1 MKNKDTSII
10 TTALSWLEEPDFIES
25 SERLAD
31 SLISSFPINRVE
43 ALTIVIIEAMCN
55 HNVIATKKKTREVLS
70 EQFGI
75 ILTEA
80 DMKSVERMF
89 DIIASGRTRLNS
101 LSTPWVAYLWENVA
115 FSNELLEKVDIP
127 DCSDVAGFYEIDPRV
142 ISLIK
147 HAISS
152 KSPIAIMIDDFL
164 QHMSLGIIKRLL
176 EEEGIYCL
184 IGSEMDSTDAGVYA
198 MQAIQAMHLGGIV
211 LFSESNPAKMDGF
224 INMAQIFGFR
234 FGTLRTTGSGE
245 INLTEDEELFSN
257 NGDGV
262 PAIEYVPIVN
272 LKPSHVSGEQL
283 RKKAAEYFSD
293 DPEFLRILMT
303 SKVNAATLCYSRTL
317 IKEIADKRDWEA
329 LSKFF
334 GDAQKADISEDARKR
349 RQVNSDQYDIR
360 VINSDIPIE
369 ILDRMAEKAFRQNS
383 PWKLMLSGESGTGKS
398 AYAYHIAEKLG
409 VEVTVKRYHDLVSK
423 WVGQSEEQIYQAF
436 KEAESKR
443 TLLLLD
449 EVDGYIS
456 RKTDVYSGGDKA
468 HNDITTSF
476 MVNLEEY
483 NGLVIATSNHTE
495 SAEPSIVRRFHK
507 IVEFKFPTYEGMK
520 LLFRRYFPDVDF
532 DKRELERIC
541 ALGSIGPGDFV
552 AVKELTEYMD
562 EEDVTGEFILES
574 LSSNAAAR
582 NLSSRKS
589 PAIIGF
595 RA

>member
-1 MKNKDTSII
+1 MNSKITSIKGMKWI
-10 TTALSWLEEPDFIES
+10 SDPQFIES
-25 SERLAD
+25 SERLAG
-31 SLISSFPINRVE
+31 SLMSSFPLSRVE
-43 ALTIVIIEAMCN
+43 ALAIVIIEAMCN
-55 HNVIATKKKTREVLS
+55 HNVIVTKKKIREVLTG
-70 EQFGI
+70 QFGI
-75 ILTEA
+75 KLTDA
-80 DMKSVERMF
+80 DMKASERLF
-89 DIIASGRTRLNS
+89 DIISSGRTRLNS

-115 FSNELLEKVDIP
+115 FSNELMGETDIP
-127 DCSDVAGFYEIDPRV
+127 DCSDIADFYEIDSRV

-147 HAISS
+147 YAINAR
-152 KSPIAIMIDDFL
+152 SPIALMIDDFL
-164 QHMSLGIIKRLL
+164 QHMSLSIIKKIL
-176 EEEGIYCL
+176 EREGIYCL
-184 IGSEMDSTDAGVYA
+184 IASKVNSSDAGVYA

-211 LFSESNPAKMDGF
+211 LFQESEPAMMDEF
-224 INMAQIFGFR
+224 ISMAQTFGFR
-234 FGTLRTTGSGE
+234 FGTLKTFE
-245 INLTEDEELFSN
+245 DAIKHDHDEESS
-257 NGDGV
+257 DSPDV
-262 PAIEYVPIVN
+262 PEIEYVPIVK
-272 LKPSHVSGEQL
+272 LKPHHISGEAL

-293 DPEFLRILMT
+293 DPEFLRILTT

-317 IKEIADKRDWEA
+317 IKEIADKKDWEA

-334 GDAQKADISEDARKR
+334 TDAQKADISEDTRKR

-360 VINSDIPIE
+360 VINSDVPID
-369 ILDRMAEKAFRQNS
+369 ILDRMAEKALRQHA

-398 AYAYHIAEKLG
+398 AYAYHLAERLG
-409 VEVTVKRYHDLVSK
+409 VEIIVKRYHDLVSK
-423 WVGQSEEQIYQAF
+423 WVGQSEAQIYQAF
-436 KEAESKR
+436 KEAEGKHA
-443 TLLLLD
+443 LLLLD

-456 RKTDVYSGGDKA
+456 RKTEVYSGGDKA

-495 SAEPSIVRRFHK
+495 LTEPSVVRRFHK

-520 LLFRRYFPDVDF
+520 LLFRRYFSDVDF

-574 LSSNAAAR
+574 LSSNAVAR

>member
-1 MKNKDTSII
+1 MNNKINAK
-10 TTALSWLEEPDFIES
+10 TTDWISDSQFIES
-25 SERLAD
+25 SERLAG
-31 SLISSFPINRVE
+31 SLMSSFPLSRVE
-43 ALTIVIIEAMCN
+43 SLAIVIIEAMCN
-55 HNVIATKKKTREVLS
+55 HNVIATKKKIREVLTG
-70 EQFGI
+70 QFGI
-75 ILTEA
+75 KLTDA
-80 DMKSVERMF
+80 DMKASERLF
-89 DIIASGRTRLNS
+89 DIISSGRTRLNS

-115 FSNELLEKVDIP
+115 FSNELMEETDIP
-127 DCSDVAGFYEIDPRV
+127 DCSDIADFYEIDSRV

-147 HAISS
+147 HAINAR
-152 KSPIAIMIDDFL
+152 SPIALMIDDFL
-164 QHMSLGIIKRLL
+164 QHMSLGIIKKIL
-176 EEEGIYCL
+176 EREDIYCL
-184 IGSEMDSTDAGVYA
+184 IASKVNSSDAGVYA
-198 MQAIQAMHLGGIV
+198 MQAIQAMHLEGIV
-211 LFSESNPAKMDGF
+211 LFQESEPARMDEF

-234 FGTLRTTGSGE
+234 FGTLKTLE
-245 INLTEDEELFSN
+245 DAIKLDNDEESS
-257 NGDGV
+257 DSTDI
-262 PAIEYVPIVN
+262 PEIEYVPIVK
-272 LKPSHVSGEQL
+272 LKPHHISGEAL

-293 DPEFLRILMT
+293 DPEFLRILIT

-317 IKEIADKRDWEA
+317 IKEIVDKKDWEA

-334 GDAQKADISEDARKR
+334 TDAQKADISEDTRKR

-369 ILDRMAEKAFRQNS
+369 ILDRMAEKAFRQHS
-383 PWKLMLSGESGTGKS
+383 SWKLMLSGESGTGKS

-562 EEDVTGEFILES
+562 EDDVTGEFILES
-574 LSSNAAAR
+574 LSSNAAVR